1 MRRSKSGLGPLGSKK
16 RKRKRGKG
24 EKEKRIMRR
33 EKRIMR
39 RERRIMAW
47 IWKGFC
53 VSVT

>member
-16 RKRKRGKG
+16 RKRKRGKEG

-53 VSVT
+53 VSV